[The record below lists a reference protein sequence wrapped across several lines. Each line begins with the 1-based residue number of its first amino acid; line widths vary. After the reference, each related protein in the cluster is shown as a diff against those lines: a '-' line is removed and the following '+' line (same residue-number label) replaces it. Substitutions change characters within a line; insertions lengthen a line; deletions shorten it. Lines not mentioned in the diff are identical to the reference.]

1 MFQSEDSR
9 TNKAMTENKLRTPEH
24 HSSVPR
30 QASTPSTIPRPLFG
44 QEPQTY
50 STKKERRA
58 FDFKPP
64 PRPPAKSCPPKSRV
78 FRHTDLLRTQAVTFL
93 DSPDGTIT
101 GTPLHSSVYDN
112 NKKQSYFQQAFL
124 IESEIGEGCFGTV
137 YRVRSK
143 EDGKVYAVKI
153 ARDKYKGPSDRKR
166 KLDEVRKHQFLP
178 KHSNCVR
185 FYQSW
190 EENARLYL
198 QFELCQENL
207 SEFSERTENILE
219 PVIWGYLVDLLLAI
233 RHLHD
238 HDLVHNDIKPENIF
252 IGMDGICKLGDF
264 GLVIDLANP
273 SEDRMEGDNKYLAPE
288 IMQGRF
294 TKACDVFSV
303 GTTILELAC
312 DVDLPKS
319 GQLWHDLRYSGPD
332 PSLTLSISAELR
344 RVVQLMMTADP
355 DRRPNVKQVLDLPSV
370 AAAVR
375 RRERQ
380 LTLWWSLAL
389 VKSAV
394 VPVAV
399 VLLAAG
405 LYLVNPARWA
415 WQAVVK
421 WAYPAPLPDYTPQ
434 TAQLTWAADTFSD
447 DDVANCTV
455 SSGGSELAVP
465 IQESSNS
472 SLEHESSPASPLCRP
487 SPLKRPC
494 QTSPGPRYRSRHMA
508 RTPGAARANMTAS
521 PQKRLIFNSLVSSPN
536 LDNSIHAHSSFQDDD
551 EDDDLVVPDIKPQC
565 LASTFDCFS
574 DDDP

>member
-1 MFQSEDSR
+1 MPVS
-9 TNKAMTENKLRTPEH
+9 
-24 HSSVPR
+24 
-30 QASTPSTIPRPLFG
+30 ASTPHRQSSTPPRQPSTPVAPATLPRPLFG
-44 QEPQTY
+44 REPQTY
-50 STKKERRA
+50 STKKEKKA

-112 NKKQSYFQQAFL
+112 NKKQSYFQQAFQV
-124 IESEIGEGCFGTV
+124 ESEIGEGCFGTV

-207 SEFSERTENILE
+207 LEFSERTENIE
-219 PVIWGYLVDLLLAI
+219 ESVIWGYLVDLLLAI

-288 IMQGRF
+288 VMQGRF

-319 GQLWHDLRYSGPD
+319 GQLWHDLRYKGPD

-355 DRRPNVKQVLDLPSV
+355 DRRPNVKQVLELPSV
-370 AAAVR
+370 AWAVR

-380 LTLWWSLAL
+380 LALWWALAAA
-389 VKSAV
+389 KSFV
-394 VPVAV
+394 VPVVLV
-399 VLLAAG
+399 VAAAA

-415 WQAVVK
+415 WQALLRWLSPDPV
-421 WAYPAPLPDYTPQ
+421 PELAPETFPLAGPQ
-434 TAQLTWAADTFSD
+434 TFPLAWAADTFSD
-447 DDVANCTV
+447 DDVGNCTV
-455 SSGGSELAVP
+455 SSGGSELAAP
-465 IQESSNS
+465 LQESSSS
-472 SLEHESSPASPLCRP
+472 SLGSESSPTSPLCRP
-487 SPLKRPC
+487 SPVKRPV
-494 QTSPGPRYRSRHMA
+494 TSPGPRYRSRHLA
-508 RTPGAARANMTAS
+508 RTPGVRLDGATS
-521 PQKRLIFNSLVSSPN
+521 PHKKLMFDSLVRSPN
-536 LDNSIHAHSSFQDDD
+536 LDNSIHAHSSFQDDE
-551 EDDDLVVPDIKPQC
+551 EDDDLLIPGIKPQC
-565 LASTFDCFS
+565 LANTFDCFS